1 MTVNAVIADSA
12 VTADNAVTADS
23 ADNAAIAV
31 TAESDRPFS
40 VFWRSVWRLTTHG
53 SRQHG

>member
-1 MTVNAVIADSA
+1 MTVNAVIADIADTA
-12 VTADNAVTADS
+12 VTADN
-23 ADNAAIAV
+23 AV

-40 VFWRSVWRLTTHG
+40 VFRRSVWRLTTHG